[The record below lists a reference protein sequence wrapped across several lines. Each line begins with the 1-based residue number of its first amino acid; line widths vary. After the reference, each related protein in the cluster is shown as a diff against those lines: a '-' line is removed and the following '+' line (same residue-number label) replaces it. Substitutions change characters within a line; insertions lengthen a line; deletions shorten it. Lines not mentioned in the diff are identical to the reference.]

1 MSRSSSTA
9 VAPPSDHQR
18 PPSTSRTRAPL
29 LCQRA
34 RWPDPTPGSPPG
46 GPLQAQRQPS
56 APLDAGQG
64 SRRARRCS
72 RPGNRGGGTP
82 VATGRG
88 YVLAAALRASVR
100 GWQAHKGRGQA
111 DQAAGVAARLLPAAA
126 FAAPTWPPAKRLPWR
141 WLTRPPGIRGF
152 ALCLPLTER
161 EPLSLRGSRVAE
173 HDRMRVG
180 GRQRERRPACG

>member
-1 MSRSSSTA
+1 MRGQ
-9 VAPPSDHQR
+9 APGVLGNVPGPEAEAAAHR
-18 PPSTSRTRAPL
+18 P
-29 LCQRA
+29 
-34 RWPDPTPGSPPG
+34 
-46 GPLQAQRQPS
+46 
-56 APLDAGQG
+56 
-64 SRRARRCS
+64 
-72 RPGNRGGGTP
+72 RPVG
-82 VATGRG
+82 AM
-88 YVLAAALRASVR
+88 VLAAARRASVR
-100 GWQAHKGRGQA
+100 GWDAHKGRGQA

-126 FAAPTWPPAKRLPWR
+126 FAAPTWPAAKRLPWR